1 MWKSQSP
8 HALKQIVIAGCIA
21 RRLHSALR
29 ELPRSTD
36 DCRKFQEA
44 NVRAITGRPA
54 TAAILDRYEQS
65 AARLREGILSNL
77 RPVSER
83 RLASG
88 LIVANALTEERE
100 MGTISAGR
108 PLEGAAVG
116 AATALTAA
124 VSGSSA
130 TSVGPLASRVG
141 LPWFPSWRRLIGT
154 GGPGLLIAV
163 GYIDPGNWA
172 TDLGGGSRYGY
183 ALLSMVLIANLIAMV
198 AQALCVRLA
207 IATGKGLA
215 ELSREAYSRP
225 VVLLLWLLAE
235 LAMVATDLAELV
247 GGAIALKLLFGMDL
261 VPGVLLMSVGT
272 LVLLFGRDDWR
283 WLRGLVCGLILVIAA
298 SFVAL
303 LCLAP
308 PDWSAVAAGFLPTP
322 ALVADPAMLLLG
334 IGIIGATVMPHNLYL
349 HSGLLA
355 PAGRALDRKAKQGA
369 IKANVR
375 DSHASLGLALLINAA
390 ILIAAGAIFHA
401 RGLTEI
407 TDLSTAYAL
416 LDPVLGSSIAA
427 TIFAIGL
434 LAAGQSSTITG
445 TLAGQLVMEGFL
457 RIRLSPLVR
466 RLITRL
472 AALGPVLL
480 YFALAGES
488 DTTRLLVLSQV
499 VLSLQ
504 LPFAMIPLLRFVGL
518 RDLMGEFVLGRSAKI
533 VGWGLVLLILT
544 LNAALIFEVL
554 A

>member
-1 MWKSQSP
+1 M
-8 HALKQIVIAGCIA
+8 
-21 RRLHSALR
+21 
-29 ELPRSTD
+29 D
-36 DCRKFQEA
+36 
-44 NVRAITGRPA
+44 
-54 TAAILDRYEQS
+54 
-65 AARLREGILSNL
+65 
-77 RPVSER
+77 
-83 RLASG
+83 
-88 LIVANALTEERE
+88 
-100 MGTISAGR
+100 TISGRR

-116 AATALTAA
+116 AAVGLAVAA
-124 VSGSSA
+124 PASSA
-130 TSVGPLASRVG
+130 ASAGELASRVG
-141 LPWFPSWRRLIGT
+141 RPWFPGWRRLIGT
-154 GGPGLLIAV
+154 AGPGLLIAV

-183 ALLSMVLIANLIAMV
+183 ALLSIVLIANLIAMV

-207 IATGKGLA
+207 IATGKSLA

-225 VVLLLWLLAE
+225 IVLLLWLLAE
-235 LAMVATDLAELV
+235 VAMVATDLAELV
-247 GGAIALKLLFGMDL
+247 GGAIALKLLFGMGL

-272 LVLLFGRDDWR
+272 LVLLFRGDDWR
-283 WLRGLVCGLILVIAA
+283 WLRGLVCGLVVVIAA
-298 SFVAL
+298 SFAAL

-308 PDWSAVAAGFLPTP
+308 PDWSRVAAGFLPTP
-322 ALVADPAMLLLG
+322 ELVADPAMLLLG

-355 PAGRALDRKAKQGA
+355 PAGRVLDRGAKQAA

-375 DSHASLGLALLINAA
+375 DSNVSLGLALLINAA

-401 RGLTEI
+401 HGLTEI
-407 TDLSTAYAL
+407 TDLGAAYAL
-416 LDPVLGSSIAA
+416 LNPVLGSGIAA

-457 RIRLSPLVR
+457 QIRLSPLVR

-480 YFALAGES
+480 YFAVVGES

-504 LPFAMIPLLRFVGL
+504 LPFAMVPLLRFVGL
-518 RDLMGEFVLGRSAKI
+518 RRLMREFVLGRAAKI
-533 VGWGLVLLILT
+533 GSWGLVLLILT
-544 LNAALIFEVL
+544 LNATLIFQML
-554 A
+554 T

>member
-1 MWKSQSP
+1 M
-8 HALKQIVIAGCIA
+8 
-21 RRLHSALR
+21 
-29 ELPRSTD
+29 D
-36 DCRKFQEA
+36 
-44 NVRAITGRPA
+44 
-54 TAAILDRYEQS
+54 
-65 AARLREGILSNL
+65 
-77 RPVSER
+77 
-83 RLASG
+83 
-88 LIVANALTEERE
+88 
-100 MGTISAGR
+100 TISGRR

-116 AATALTAA
+116 GAAALTAA
-124 VSGSSA
+124 APVSSA
-130 TSVGPLASRVG
+130 ASARRLASRFG
-141 LPWFPSWRRLIGT
+141 RPWFPSWRRLIGT
-154 GGPGLLIAV
+154 AGPGLLIAV

-207 IATGKGLA
+207 IATGKSLA

-235 LAMVATDLAELV
+235 VAMVATDLAELV

-261 VPGVLLMSVGT
+261 VPGILLMSVGT

-283 WLRGLVCGLILVIAA
+283 WLRGLVCGLVVVIAA
-298 SFVAL
+298 SFAAL

-308 PDWSAVAAGFLPTP
+308 PDWAMVATGFVPTP
-322 ALVADPAMLLLG
+322 ALIADPVMLLLG

-355 PAGRALDRKAKQGA
+355 PAGRALDRGAKQGA

-375 DSHASLGLALLINAA
+375 DSNVSLGLALLINAA

-407 TDLSTAYAL
+407 ADLGAAYAL
-416 LDPVLGSSIAA
+416 LNPVLGSSIAA

-457 RIRLSPLVR
+457 QIRLSPLVR
-466 RLITRL
+466 RLLTRL

-480 YFALAGES
+480 YFAVVGES

-504 LPFAMIPLLRFVGL
+504 LPFAMVPLLRFVGL
-518 RDLMGEFVLGRSAKI
+518 RRLMGDFVLGRAAKI
-533 VGWGLVLLILT
+533 GSWGLALLILA
-544 LNAALIFEVL
+544 LNATLIFEML
-554 A
+554 T

>member
-1 MWKSQSP
+1 M
-8 HALKQIVIAGCIA
+8 
-21 RRLHSALR
+21 
-29 ELPRSTD
+29 D
-36 DCRKFQEA
+36 
-44 NVRAITGRPA
+44 
-54 TAAILDRYEQS
+54 
-65 AARLREGILSNL
+65 
-77 RPVSER
+77 
-83 RLASG
+83 
-88 LIVANALTEERE
+88 
-100 MGTISAGR
+100 TISGRR
-108 PLEGAAVG
+108 PLGGAAAG
-116 AATALTAA
+116 AAAALTAA
-124 VSGSSA
+124 APGSSA
-130 TSVGPLASRVG
+130 ASAGQLASRFG
-141 LPWFPSWRRLIGT
+141 RPWFPSWRRLIGT
-154 GGPGLLIAV
+154 AGPGLLIAV

-207 IATGKGLA
+207 IATGKSLA

-225 VVLLLWLLAE
+225 IILLLWLLAE
-235 LAMVATDLAELV
+235 VAMVATDLAELV

-283 WLRGLVCGLILVIAA
+283 WLRGLVCGLVVVIAA
-298 SFVAL
+298 SFAAL

-308 PDWSAVAAGFLPTP
+308 PDWSMVATGFLPTP

-355 PAGRALDRKAKQGA
+355 PAGRVLDRGAKQGA

-375 DSHASLGLALLINAA
+375 DSNVSLGLALLINAA

-407 TDLSTAYAL
+407 TDLGTAYAL

-457 RIRLSPLVR
+457 QIRLSPLIR

-480 YFALAGES
+480 YFAVVGES

-504 LPFAMIPLLRFVGL
+504 LPFAMVPLLRFVGM
-518 RDLMGEFVLGRSAKI
+518 RRLMGEFALGRSAKLL
-533 VGWGLVLLILT
+533 GWGLVLLILT
-544 LNAALIFEVL
+544 LNAVLIFEAL

>member
-1 MWKSQSP
+1 VDHE
-8 HALKQIVIAGCIA
+8 HAED
-21 RRLHSALR
+21 R
-29 ELPRSTD
+29 E
-36 DCRKFQEA
+36 
-44 NVRAITGRPA
+44 I
-54 TAAILDRYEQS
+54 
-65 AARLREGILSNL
+65 
-77 RPVSER
+77 
-83 RLASG
+83 
-88 LIVANALTEERE
+88 E
-100 MGTISAGR
+100 MATISGHQ
-108 PLEGAAVG
+108 PFEGAAVG
-116 AATALTAA
+116 GGGDIALTTAVPGSIAA
-124 VSGSSA
+124 I
-130 TSVGPLASRVG
+130 TRPLASRVG
-141 LPWFPSWRRLIGT
+141 RRWFPGGRRLIGT

-183 ALLSMVLIANLIAMV
+183 ALLSMVLIANLIAMI

-247 GGAIALKLLFGMDL
+247 GGAIALKLLFGIDL

-272 LVLLFGRDDWR
+272 LVLLFRGDDWR
-283 WLRGLVCGLILVIAA
+283 WLRGLVCGLVAVIAA
-298 SFVAL
+298 SFAAL

-308 PDWSAVAAGFLPTP
+308 PDWAMVATGFTPTP
-322 ALVADPAMLLLG
+322 ALVTDPAMLVLG

-355 PAGRALDRKAKQGA
+355 PAGRVLDRAAKLGA

-375 DSHASLGLALLINAA
+375 DSNASLGLALLINAA

-407 TDLSTAYAL
+407 TDLGNAYAL
-416 LDPVLGSSIAA
+416 LNPVLGSSIAA

-457 RIRLSPLVR
+457 QIRLSPLVR

-472 AALGPVLL
+472 AALGPVLV
-480 YFALAGES
+480 YFTVAGES

-504 LPFAMIPLLRFVGL
+504 LPFALVPLLRFVGS
-518 RDLMGEFVLGRSAKI
+518 RRLMGEFLISRSAKI
-533 VGWGLVLLILT
+533 ASWGLALLILA
-544 LNAALIFEVL
+544 LNAALIFEML

>member
-1 MWKSQSP
+1 M
-8 HALKQIVIAGCIA
+8 
-21 RRLHSALR
+21 
-29 ELPRSTD
+29 D
-36 DCRKFQEA
+36 
-44 NVRAITGRPA
+44 
-54 TAAILDRYEQS
+54 
-65 AARLREGILSNL
+65 
-77 RPVSER
+77 
-83 RLASG
+83 
-88 LIVANALTEERE
+88 
-100 MGTISAGR
+100 TISGRR

-116 AATALTAA
+116 GVAALTAA
-124 VSGSSA
+124 APVSSA
-130 TSVGPLASRVG
+130 ASAGRLASRFG
-141 LPWFPSWRRLIGT
+141 RPWFPSWRRLIGT
-154 GGPGLLIAV
+154 AGPGLLIAV

-207 IATGKGLA
+207 IATGKSLA

-235 LAMVATDLAELV
+235 VAMVATDLAELV

-261 VPGVLLMSVGT
+261 VPGILLMSVGT

-283 WLRGLVCGLILVIAA
+283 WLRGLVCGLVVVIAA
-298 SFVAL
+298 SFAAL

-308 PDWSAVAAGFLPTP
+308 PDWAMVATGFVPTP
-322 ALVADPAMLLLG
+322 ALIADPVMLLLG

-355 PAGRALDRKAKQGA
+355 PAGRALDRGAKQGA

-375 DSHASLGLALLINAA
+375 DSNVSLGLALLINAA

-407 TDLSTAYAL
+407 ADLGAAYAL
-416 LDPVLGSSIAA
+416 LNPVLGSSIAA

-457 RIRLSPLVR
+457 QIRLSPLVR
-466 RLITRL
+466 RLLTRL

-480 YFALAGES
+480 YFAVVGES

-504 LPFAMIPLLRFVGL
+504 LPFAMVPLLRFVGL
-518 RDLMGEFVLGRSAKI
+518 RRLMGDFVLGRAAKI
-533 VGWGLVLLILT
+533 GSWGLALLILA
-544 LNAALIFEVL
+544 LNATLIFEML
-554 A
+554 T

>member
-1 MWKSQSP
+1 M
-8 HALKQIVIAGCIA
+8 
-21 RRLHSALR
+21 
-29 ELPRSTD
+29 D
-36 DCRKFQEA
+36 
-44 NVRAITGRPA
+44 
-54 TAAILDRYEQS
+54 
-65 AARLREGILSNL
+65 
-77 RPVSER
+77 
-83 RLASG
+83 
-88 LIVANALTEERE
+88 
-100 MGTISAGR
+100 TISGR
-108 PLEGAAVG
+108 RALGGAAAG
-116 AATALTAA
+116 AAAALTAA
-124 VSGSSA
+124 APGSSA
-130 TSVGPLASRVG
+130 ASAGRFASRFG
-141 LPWFPSWRRLIGT
+141 RPWFPSWRRLIGT
-154 GGPGLLIAV
+154 AGPGLLIAV

-207 IATGKGLA
+207 IATGKSLA

-235 LAMVATDLAELV
+235 VAMVATDLAELV

-283 WLRGLVCGLILVIAA
+283 WLRSLVCGLVVVIAA
-298 SFVAL
+298 SFAAL

-308 PDWSAVAAGFLPTP
+308 PDWSMVATGFLPTP

-355 PAGRALDRKAKQGA
+355 PAGRVLDRGAKQGA

-375 DSHASLGLALLINAA
+375 DSNVSLGLALLINAA

-407 TDLSTAYAL
+407 TDLGTAYAL

-457 RIRLSPLVR
+457 QIRLSPLIR

-480 YFALAGES
+480 YFAVVGES

-504 LPFAMIPLLRFVGL
+504 LPFAMVPLLRFVGM
-518 RDLMGEFVLGRSAKI
+518 RRLMGEFALGRSAKLL
-533 VGWGLVLLILT
+533 GWGLVLLILT
-544 LNAALIFEVL
+544 LNAVLIFEAL

>member
-1 MWKSQSP
+1 VDHE
-8 HALKQIVIAGCIA
+8 HAED
-21 RRLHSALR
+21 R
-29 ELPRSTD
+29 EIEMTTIPGHQP
-36 DCRKFQEA
+36 FEA
-44 NVRAITGRPA
+44 
-54 TAAILDRYEQS
+54 
-65 AARLREGILSNL
+65 
-77 RPVSER
+77 
-83 RLASG
+83 
-88 LIVANALTEERE
+88 
-100 MGTISAGR
+100 
-108 PLEGAAVG
+108 
-116 AATALTAA
+116 AA
-124 VSGSSA
+124 VSAGGDIVLTTAPAGSRTA
-130 TSVGPLASRVG
+130 TPRPLASRFG
-141 LPWFPSWRRLIGT
+141 LPRFPGWRRLIGT

-183 ALLSMVLIANLIAMV
+183 ALLSMILIANLIAMV

-207 IATGKGLA
+207 IATGKSLA

-225 VVLLLWLLAE
+225 VVLLLWMLAE
-235 LAMVATDLAELV
+235 VAMVATDLAELV
-247 GGAIALKLLFGMDL
+247 GGAIALKLLFGIGL

-272 LVLLFGRDDWR
+272 LALLFRGDDWR
-283 WLRGLVCGLILVIAA
+283 WLRGLVAGLVLVIAA

-308 PDWSAVAAGFLPTP
+308 PDWSMVATGFLPTP

-355 PAGRALDRKAKQGA
+355 SAGRALDRGAKQGA

-375 DSHASLGLALLINAA
+375 DSNVSLGLALLINAA

-407 TDLSTAYAL
+407 TDLGAAYAL

-427 TIFAIGL
+427 TIFAIAL

-457 RIRLSPLVR
+457 QIRLSPLVR

-480 YFALAGES
+480 YFAVVGES

-504 LPFAMIPLLRFVGL
+504 LPFAMVPLLRFVGL
-518 RDLMGEFVLGRSAKI
+518 RRLMGEFVLGRAAKI
-533 VGWGLVLLILT
+533 ASWGLALLILA
-544 LNAALIFEVL
+544 LNAALIFEML
-554 A
+554 T

>member
-1 MWKSQSP
+1 M
-8 HALKQIVIAGCIA
+8 
-21 RRLHSALR
+21 
-29 ELPRSTD
+29 D
-36 DCRKFQEA
+36 
-44 NVRAITGRPA
+44 
-54 TAAILDRYEQS
+54 
-65 AARLREGILSNL
+65 
-77 RPVSER
+77 
-83 RLASG
+83 
-88 LIVANALTEERE
+88 
-100 MGTISAGR
+100 TISGRR

-116 AATALTAA
+116 GAAALTAA
-124 VSGSSA
+124 APVSSA
-130 TSVGPLASRVG
+130 ASAGRLASRFG
-141 LPWFPSWRRLIGT
+141 RPWFPSWRRLIGT
-154 GGPGLLIAV
+154 AGPGLLIAV

-207 IATGKGLA
+207 IATGKSLA

-235 LAMVATDLAELV
+235 VAMVATDLAELV

-261 VPGVLLMSVGT
+261 VPGILLMSVGT

-283 WLRGLVCGLILVIAA
+283 WLRGLVCGLVVVIAA
-298 SFVAL
+298 SFAAL

-308 PDWSAVAAGFLPTP
+308 PDWAMVATGFVPTP
-322 ALVADPAMLLLG
+322 ALIADPAMLLLG

-355 PAGRALDRKAKQGA
+355 PAGRALDRGAKQGA

-375 DSHASLGLALLINAA
+375 DSNVSLGLALLINAA

-407 TDLSTAYAL
+407 ADLGAAYAL
-416 LDPVLGSSIAA
+416 LNPVLGSSIAA

-457 RIRLSPLVR
+457 QIRLSPLVR
-466 RLITRL
+466 RLLTRL

-480 YFALAGES
+480 YFAVVGES

-504 LPFAMIPLLRFVGL
+504 LPFAMVPLLRFVGL
-518 RDLMGEFVLGRSAKI
+518 RRLMGDFVLGRAAKI
-533 VGWGLVLLILT
+533 GSWGLALLILA
-544 LNAALIFEVL
+544 LNAALIFEML

>member
-1 MWKSQSP
+1 M
-8 HALKQIVIAGCIA
+8 
-21 RRLHSALR
+21 
-29 ELPRSTD
+29 D
-36 DCRKFQEA
+36 
-44 NVRAITGRPA
+44 
-54 TAAILDRYEQS
+54 
-65 AARLREGILSNL
+65 
-77 RPVSER
+77 
-83 RLASG
+83 
-88 LIVANALTEERE
+88 
-100 MGTISAGR
+100 TISGRR
-108 PLEGAAVG
+108 PLGGAAAGG
-116 AATALTAA
+116 AAALTAA
-124 VSGSSA
+124 APVSSA
-130 TSVGPLASRVG
+130 ASAGRLASRFG
-141 LPWFPSWRRLIGT
+141 RPWFPSWRRLIGT
-154 GGPGLLIAV
+154 AGPGLLIAV

-207 IATGKGLA
+207 IATGKSLA

-235 LAMVATDLAELV
+235 VAMVATDLAELV
-247 GGAIALKLLFGMDL
+247 GGAIALTLLFGMDL
-261 VPGVLLMSVGT
+261 VPGILLMSAGT

-283 WLRGLVCGLILVIAA
+283 WLRGLVCGLVVVIAA
-298 SFVAL
+298 SFAAL

-308 PDWSAVAAGFLPTP
+308 PDWAMVATGFVPTP

-355 PAGRALDRKAKQGA
+355 PAGRALDRGAKQGA

-375 DSHASLGLALLINAA
+375 DSNVSLGLALLINAA

-407 TDLSTAYAL
+407 TDLGAAYAL
-416 LDPVLGSSIAA
+416 LNPVLGSSIAA

-457 RIRLSPLVR
+457 QIRLSPLVR

-480 YFALAGES
+480 YFAVVGES

-504 LPFAMIPLLRFVGL
+504 LPFAMVPLLRFVGL
-518 RDLMGEFVLGRSAKI
+518 RRLMGDFVLGRAAKI
-533 VGWGLVLLILT
+533 GSWGLALLILA
-544 LNAALIFEVL
+544 LNATLIFEML
-554 A
+554 T

>member
-1 MWKSQSP
+1 M
-8 HALKQIVIAGCIA
+8 
-21 RRLHSALR
+21 
-29 ELPRSTD
+29 D
-36 DCRKFQEA
+36 
-44 NVRAITGRPA
+44 
-54 TAAILDRYEQS
+54 
-65 AARLREGILSNL
+65 
-77 RPVSER
+77 
-83 RLASG
+83 
-88 LIVANALTEERE
+88 
-100 MGTISAGR
+100 TISGRR
-108 PLEGAAVG
+108 PLGGAAVG
-116 AATALTAA
+116 AAVALTATA
-124 VSGSSA
+124 PGSRAASA
-130 TSVGPLASRVG
+130 GRVASRVG
-141 LPWFPSWRRLIGT
+141 RPWLPGWRRLIGT
-154 GGPGLLIAV
+154 AGPGLLIAV

-207 IATGKGLA
+207 IATGKSLA

-225 VVLLLWLLAE
+225 VVLSLWLLAE
-235 LAMVATDLAELV
+235 VAMVATDLAELV

-261 VPGVLLMSVGT
+261 VPGVLLISVGT

-283 WLRGLVCGLILVIAA
+283 WLRGLVCGLVLVIAA
-298 SFVAL
+298 SFAAL

-308 PDWSAVAAGFLPTP
+308 PDWSMVAAGFLPTP

-355 PAGRALDRKAKQGA
+355 PAGRVLDREAKQGA

-375 DSHASLGLALLINAA
+375 DSNVSLGLALLINAA

-407 TDLSTAYAL
+407 TDLGTAYAL

-457 RIRLSPLVR
+457 QIRLSPLVR

-480 YFALAGES
+480 YFALVGES

-504 LPFAMIPLLRFVGL
+504 LPFAMVPLLRFVGL
-518 RDLMGEFVLGRSAKI
+518 RRLMGEFVLGRAAKI
-533 VGWGLVLLILT
+533 GSWGLALLILA
-544 LNAALIFEVL
+544 LNATLIFEML
-554 A
+554 T

>member
-1 MWKSQSP
+1 M
-8 HALKQIVIAGCIA
+8 
-21 RRLHSALR
+21 
-29 ELPRSTD
+29 D
-36 DCRKFQEA
+36 
-44 NVRAITGRPA
+44 
-54 TAAILDRYEQS
+54 
-65 AARLREGILSNL
+65 
-77 RPVSER
+77 
-83 RLASG
+83 
-88 LIVANALTEERE
+88 
-100 MGTISAGR
+100 TISGRR
-108 PLEGAAVG
+108 PLGGAAAG
-116 AATALTAA
+116 AGAALTAA
-124 VSGSSA
+124 APGSSA
-130 TSVGPLASRVG
+130 ASAGQLASRFG
-141 LPWFPSWRRLIGT
+141 RPWFPSWRRLIGT
-154 GGPGLLIAV
+154 AGPGLLIAV

-207 IATGKGLA
+207 IATGKSLA

-225 VVLLLWLLAE
+225 IVLLLWLLAE
-235 LAMVATDLAELV
+235 VAMVATDLAELV

-283 WLRGLVCGLILVIAA
+283 WLRGLVCGLVVVIAA
-298 SFVAL
+298 SFAAL

-308 PDWSAVAAGFLPTP
+308 PDWSMVATGFLPTP

-355 PAGRALDRKAKQGA
+355 PAGRVLDRGAKQGA

-375 DSHASLGLALLINAA
+375 DSNVSLGLALLINAA

-407 TDLSTAYAL
+407 TDLGTAYAL

-457 RIRLSPLVR
+457 QIRLSPLIR

-472 AALGPVLL
+472 AALGLVLL
-480 YFALAGES
+480 YFAVVGES

-504 LPFAMIPLLRFVGL
+504 LPFAMVPLLRFVGM
-518 RDLMGEFVLGRSAKI
+518 RRLMGEFALGRSAKLL
-533 VGWGLVLLILT
+533 GWGLVLLILT
-544 LNAALIFEVL
+544 LNAVLIFEAL

>member
-1 MWKSQSP
+1 M
-8 HALKQIVIAGCIA
+8 
-21 RRLHSALR
+21 
-29 ELPRSTD
+29 D
-36 DCRKFQEA
+36 
-44 NVRAITGRPA
+44 
-54 TAAILDRYEQS
+54 
-65 AARLREGILSNL
+65 
-77 RPVSER
+77 
-83 RLASG
+83 
-88 LIVANALTEERE
+88 
-100 MGTISAGR
+100 TISGRR
-108 PLEGAAVG
+108 PLGGAAAG
-116 AATALTAA
+116 AAAALTAA
-124 VSGSSA
+124 APGSSA
-130 TSVGPLASRVG
+130 ASAGRFASRFG
-141 LPWFPSWRRLIGT
+141 RPWFPSWRRLIGT
-154 GGPGLLIAV
+154 AGPGLLIAV

-207 IATGKGLA
+207 IATGKSLA

-235 LAMVATDLAELV
+235 VAMVATDLAELV

-283 WLRGLVCGLILVIAA
+283 WLRGLVCGLVVVIAA
-298 SFVAL
+298 SFAAL

-308 PDWSAVAAGFLPTP
+308 PDWSMVATGFLPTP

-355 PAGRALDRKAKQGA
+355 PAGRVLDRGAKQGA

-375 DSHASLGLALLINAA
+375 DSNVSLGLALLINAA

-407 TDLSTAYAL
+407 TDLGTAYAL

-457 RIRLSPLVR
+457 QIRLSPLIR

-480 YFALAGES
+480 YFAVVGES

-504 LPFAMIPLLRFVGL
+504 LPFAMVPLLRFVGM
-518 RDLMGEFVLGRSAKI
+518 RRLMGEFALGRSAKLL
-533 VGWGLVLLILT
+533 GWGLVLLILT
-544 LNAALIFEVL
+544 LNAVLIFEAL

>member
-1 MWKSQSP
+1 
-8 HALKQIVIAGCIA
+8 
-21 RRLHSALR
+21 
-29 ELPRSTD
+29 
-36 DCRKFQEA
+36 
-44 NVRAITGRPA
+44 
-54 TAAILDRYEQS
+54 
-65 AARLREGILSNL
+65 
-77 RPVSER
+77 
-83 RLASG
+83 
-88 LIVANALTEERE
+88 
-100 MGTISAGR
+100 
-108 PLEGAAVG
+108 
-116 AATALTAA
+116 
-124 VSGSSA
+124 
-130 TSVGPLASRVG
+130 
-141 LPWFPSWRRLIGT
+141 
-154 GGPGLLIAV
+154 LLIAV

-183 ALLSMVLIANLIAMV
+183 VLLSMVLIANLIATV

-207 IATGKGLA
+207 IATGKSLA

-225 VVLLLWLLAE
+225 VVLSLWLLAE
-235 LAMVATDLAELV
+235 VAMVATDLAELV
-247 GGAIALKLLFGMDL
+247 GGAIALKLLFRMDL

-283 WLRGLVCGLILVIAA
+283 WLRGLVCGLVVVIAA
-298 SFVAL
+298 SFAAL

-308 PDWSAVAAGFLPTP
+308 PDWSMVATGFLPTP

-355 PAGRALDRKAKQGA
+355 PAGRVLDREAKQGA

-375 DSHASLGLALLINAA
+375 DSNVSLGLALLINAA

-407 TDLSTAYAL
+407 TDLGTAYAL
-416 LDPVLGSSIAA
+416 LDPVLGSSIAS

-457 RIRLSPLVR
+457 QIRLSPLVR

-480 YFALAGES
+480 YFAVVGES

-504 LPFAMIPLLRFVGL
+504 LPFAMVPLLRFVGL
-518 RDLMGEFVLGRSAKI
+518 RRLMGEFVLGRAAKI
-533 VGWGLVLLILT
+533 GTWGLALLILA
-544 LNAALIFEVL
+544 LNAALIFEML
-554 A
+554 T

>member
-1 MWKSQSP
+1 M
-8 HALKQIVIAGCIA
+8 
-21 RRLHSALR
+21 
-29 ELPRSTD
+29 D
-36 DCRKFQEA
+36 
-44 NVRAITGRPA
+44 
-54 TAAILDRYEQS
+54 
-65 AARLREGILSNL
+65 
-77 RPVSER
+77 
-83 RLASG
+83 
-88 LIVANALTEERE
+88 
-100 MGTISAGR
+100 TISGRR

-116 AATALTAA
+116 GGGVSALTAA
-124 VSGSSA
+124 APGSSTA
-130 TSVGPLASRVG
+130 SAAPLASRFG
-141 LPWFPSWRRLIGT
+141 RPRLPNWRRLIGT
-154 GGPGLLIAV
+154 AGPGLLIAV

-172 TDLGGGSRYGY
+172 TDLVGGSRYGY
-183 ALLSMVLIANLIAMV
+183 GLLSMVLVANLIALV

-207 IATGKGLA
+207 IATGKSLA

-235 LAMVATDLAELV
+235 VAMVATALAELV

-261 VPGVLLMSVGT
+261 VPGILLMSVGT

-283 WLRGLVCGLILVIAA
+283 WLRGLVCGLVVVIAA
-298 SFVAL
+298 GFAAL

-308 PDWSAVAAGFLPTP
+308 PDWAMVATGFVPTP
-322 ALVADPAMLLLG
+322 ALIADPVMLLLG

-355 PAGRALDRKAKQGA
+355 PAGRALDRGAKQGA

-375 DSHASLGLALLINAA
+375 DSNVSLGLALLINAA

-407 TDLSTAYAL
+407 TDLGTACAL
-416 LDPVLGSSIAA
+416 LNPVLGSGIAA

-457 RIRLSPLVR
+457 QIRLSPLLR

-480 YFALAGES
+480 YFALVGES

-504 LPFAMIPLLRFVGL
+504 LPFAMVPLLRFVGL
-518 RDLMGEFVLGRSAKI
+518 RRLMGDFVLGRAAKI
-533 VGWGLVLLILT
+533 GSWGLALLILA
-544 LNAALIFEVL
+544 LNATLIFEML
-554 A
+554 T

>member
-1 MWKSQSP
+1 M
-8 HALKQIVIAGCIA
+8 
-21 RRLHSALR
+21 
-29 ELPRSTD
+29 D
-36 DCRKFQEA
+36 
-44 NVRAITGRPA
+44 
-54 TAAILDRYEQS
+54 
-65 AARLREGILSNL
+65 
-77 RPVSER
+77 
-83 RLASG
+83 
-88 LIVANALTEERE
+88 
-100 MGTISAGR
+100 TISGRR
-108 PLEGAAVG
+108 PLGGAAAGG
-116 AATALTAA
+116 AAALTAA
-124 VSGSSA
+124 APVSSVASA
-130 TSVGPLASRVG
+130 GRLTSRFGR
-141 LPWFPSWRRLIGT
+141 PWFPSWRRLIGT
-154 GGPGLLIAV
+154 AGPGLLIAV

-207 IATGKGLA
+207 IATGKSLA

-235 LAMVATDLAELV
+235 VAMVATDLAELV

-272 LVLLFGRDDWR
+272 LVVLFGRDDWR
-283 WLRGLVCGLILVIAA
+283 WLRGLVCGLVLVIAA
-298 SFVAL
+298 SFAAL

-308 PDWSAVAAGFLPTP
+308 PDWSMVAAGFLPTP

-355 PAGRALDRKAKQGA
+355 PAGRVLDRDAKQGA

-375 DSHASLGLALLINAA
+375 DSNVSLGLALLINAA

-407 TDLSTAYAL
+407 TDLGTAYAL

-457 RIRLSPLVR
+457 QIRLSPLVR

-480 YFALAGES
+480 YFAVVGES

-504 LPFAMIPLLRFVGL
+504 LPFAMVPLLRFVGL
-518 RDLMGEFVLGRSAKI
+518 RHLMGEFVLGRSAKL
-533 VGWGLVLLILT
+533 VGWGMVLLILT
-544 LNAALIFEVL
+544 LNAVLIFETL